1 MLPALPNVAILRFSG
16 LSILPRVRGILWGLL
31 GQAAAR
37 GGVSMLGPRPRGG
50 LCVSPPLRRL
60 GMAAPSDRNRTLQR
74 SQGAGAWGR
83 GQPGNQDGPVSPGYA
98 LHASLGGGIVKPPS
112 ATPRFHRQSAAGH
125 GPRRQG
131 AGLIC
136 TREGSSFPFPSRRGG
151 GNYAMKLGNLLRPGR
166 FQPGTALG
174 RVSGALIHS

>member
-74 SQGAGAWGR
+74 SQGAR
-83 GQPGNQDGPVSPGYA
+83 GMGQRSSLASLRMGESTPCHT
-98 LHASLGGGIVKPPS
+98 LHASLRSGYSKASFSQTLQFHNERPGS
-112 ATPRFHRQSAAGH
+112 AHSSAAGGGLTCKH
-125 GPRRQG
+125 ESIWSTVLPGHRQLCCQPQNASGLHAKSRPRG
-131 AGLIC
+131 
-136 TREGSSFPFPSRRGG
+136 
-151 GNYAMKLGNLLRPGR
+151 
-166 FQPGTALG
+166 FQPWKRFGDG
-174 RVSGALIHS
+174 

>member
-37 GGVSMLGPRPRGG
+37 GGVSTLGPRPRGG

-74 SQGAGAWGR
+74 SEGAGAWGR
-83 GQPGNQDGPVSPGYA
+83 GQPWQVSE
-98 LHASLGGGIVKPPS
+98 
-112 ATPRFHRQSAAGH
+112 Q
-125 GPRRQG
+125 
-131 AGLIC
+131 
-136 TREGSSFPFPSRRGG
+136 GSSPQATHTTYESRE
-151 GNYAMKLGNLLRPGR
+151 
-166 FQPGTALG
+166 Q
-174 RVSGALIHS
+174 V

>member
-60 GMAAPSDRNRTLQR
+60 GIAAPSDRNRTLQR
-74 SQGAGAWGR
+74 SQGAGA
-83 GQPGNQDGPVSPGYA
+83 
-98 LHASLGGGIVKPPS
+98 
-112 ATPRFHRQSAAGH
+112 
-125 GPRRQG
+125 G
-131 AGLIC
+131 AGA
-136 TREGSSFPFPSRRGG
+136 EV
-151 GNYAMKLGNLLRPGR
+151 NPGKS
-166 FQPGTALG
+166 QNNPQATHYSL
-174 RVSGALIHS
+174 V

>member
-83 GQPGNQDGPVSPGYA
+83 GQPWQVSEWVSQPPGHT
-98 LHASLGGGIVKPPS
+98 LHTSLGSGIVKPPS
-112 ATPRFHRQSAAGH
+112 ARLRNATMKTLAEH
-125 GPRRQG
+125 GPQRQG
-131 AGLIC
+131 ADLIR
-136 TREGSSFPFPSRRGG
+136 TNRRIR
-151 GNYAMKLGNLLRPGR
+151 AFCFHAAEVVLVVI
-166 FQPGTALG
+166 T
-174 RVSGALIHS
+174 